1 MFQKICAR
9 LKIFVDLKFYKLKM
23 QAPNPITNAGTPG
36 KKINKECSNRR
47 KKVNNANKLKINN
60 LIAGIPRPALLHAD
74 RTATQ
79 VTQVNIFI
87 SILLNMIVNIILK
100 KIVNIILN
108 MIVNIILNMIVN
120 IILNMIVI
128 IIMNMIVKIILNM
141 IFNILL
147 NMIVTTMMTM
157 VRSRGKRR
165 KWLCE
170 SRLWRRL

>member
-9 LKIFVDLKFYKLKM
+9 LKIFVDLRFYKLKM
-23 QAPNPITNAGTPG
+23 QA
-36 KKINKECSNRR
+36 
-47 KKVNNANKLKINN
+47 VNNANKLKINN
-60 LIAGIPRPALLHAD
+60 LIAGIPRPALLHAG

-87 SILLNMIVNIILK
+87 SIILSMIVIIL
-100 KIVNIILN
+100 
-108 MIVNIILNMIVN
+108 LNMIVN

>member
-9 LKIFVDLKFYKLKM
+9 LKIFVDLRFYKLKM

-60 LIAGIPRPALLHAD
+60 LIAGIPRPALLHAG

-87 SILLNMIVNIILK
+87 SIILSMIVIIL
-100 KIVNIILN
+100 
-108 MIVNIILNMIVN
+108 LNMIVN

>member
-9 LKIFVDLKFYKLKM
+9 LKIFVDLRFYKLKM
-23 QAPNPITNAGTPG
+23 QA
-36 KKINKECSNRR
+36 
-47 KKVNNANKLKINN
+47 VNNANKLKINN

-108 MIVNIILNMIVN
+108 MIVNII
-120 IILNMIVI
+120 
-128 IIMNMIVKIILNM
+128 
-141 IFNILL
+141 
-147 NMIVTTMMTM
+147 
-157 VRSRGKRR
+157 
-165 KWLCE
+165 
-170 SRLWRRL
+170 